1 MSLLGGGGTVGVTGW
16 VVGVDARQGKV
27 LVRRDGAPFYSLFRV
42 GRNPRHLT
50 CTCARDGTP
59 FYSLFRVGLDF
70 LRRLL
75 LNLNPDL
82 RVWDDAIHVLSST

>member
-42 GRNPRHLT
+42 G
-50 CTCARDGTP
+50 
-59 FYSLFRVGLDF
+59 LDF